1 MNFYERVYDI
11 TKDDNQA
18 IEAAKAFQEI
28 FRLQKTWK
36 YRMVSPG
43 GMLPGLLMPLLP
55 KFVLDNKE
63 EFEIP
68 EDLASGID
76 DLMRGY
82 GRKESGFIIAIMN
95 RFISY
100 LDHWM
105 GLQNRLIASIYI
117 QQEGDNFF
125 SFLNESFCILSR
137 LDLNMHRHPYA
148 AYEALLEVIEDITRY
163 EGRKSGELISER
175 SVSNLMCE
183 LADIRDGDLVYD
195 GACGYG
201 ISMSLAVAA
210 MDAVPY
216 MQDYSSDCTAV
227 ASILMLFAGKRDA
240 VIHCGDTTV
249 KPLTAEADLYFDRF
263 ITHPPFL
270 NYSTEEEQHSGYE
283 GSRDFLYSGKVP
295 PNDRWLFVRN
305 ALARLKED
313 GVGVALV
320 PISVLSRES
329 DAYASTRK
337 FLVWDGFIDSVIE
350 LPTGVVGSIN
360 TKWSIVVFRKDGQR
374 KSIYMLDLSRKN
386 VYSNFEKED
395 AMLVLREDAI
405 DEIVSFVKEHTE
417 INGMARMVSRDEIMQ
432 KHYRLSIGSY
442 IVATTNREAAVANSV
457 ELWEERER
465 LENEYERINFEFEE
479 SVQRYNAWLNQNS
492 IEDEEGLDED

>member
-1 MNFYERVYDI
+1 MNFYERVYNI

-18 IEAAKAFQEI
+18 IEAAQAFQEI

-63 EFEIP
+63 DFEIP
-68 EDLASGID
+68 DDLASGID
-76 DLMRGY
+76 ELMRGY

-95 RFISY
+95 QFVAY

-105 GLQNRLIASIYI
+105 GLQNRLIASIYM
-117 QQEGDNFF
+117 QQEGENFF
-125 SFLNESFCILSR
+125 SFLNESFYILSR

-175 SVSNLMCE
+175 SISNLMCE
-183 LADIRDGDLVYD
+183 LVEIRDGDLVYD

-210 MDAVPY
+210 TDAVPY

-227 ASILMLFAGKRDA
+227 ASILMLFAGKKEA

-249 KPLTAEADLYFDRF
+249 KPLTAEVDVYFDRF

-270 NYSTEEEQHSGYE
+270 NYSTEVEQRSEYQR
-283 GSRDFLYSGKVP
+283 SRDFLYSGMVP

-305 ALARLKED
+305 ALARLKDD

-329 DAYASTRK
+329 DAYALTRK
-337 FLVWDGFIDSVIE
+337 HLVWDGFIDSVIE

-360 TKWSIVVFRKDGQR
+360 TKWSILVFRKDAQR
-374 KSIYMLDLSRKN
+374 ESIYMLDLSRKN
-386 VYSNFEKED
+386 VYSYFEKED
-395 AMLVLREDAI
+395 AMLVLRDGAA
-405 DEIVSFVKEHTE
+405 DEIVSCVKKHTE
-417 INGMARMVSRDEIMQ
+417 IDGMARMVSRDEITQ
-432 KHYRLSIGSY
+432 KYYRLSIGSY
-442 IVATTNREAAVANSV
+442 IVATTNREAAVANSAG
-457 ELWEERER
+457 LWEERER
-465 LENEYERINFEFEE
+465 LEKEYERINCEFEE
-479 SVQRYNAWLNQNS
+479 TIKRYNAWLNHNA
-492 IEDEEGLDED
+492 IDDEEELDED